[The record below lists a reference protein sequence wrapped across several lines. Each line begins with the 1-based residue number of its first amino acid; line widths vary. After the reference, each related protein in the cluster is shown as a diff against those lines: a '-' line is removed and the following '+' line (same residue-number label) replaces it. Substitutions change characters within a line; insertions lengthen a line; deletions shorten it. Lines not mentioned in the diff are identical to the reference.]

1 MELVPF
7 KPEAGALV
15 ESGGGAHGDSIPAMV
30 AAQQELLHA
39 QVDQLQLLVVA
50 QCRLTG
56 VNPLAQEMV
65 RSSCLWS
72 VFFFFLIS
80 ASSTRLL
87 DVLAYAF
94 LSL

>member
-1 MELVPF
+1 
-7 KPEAGALV
+7 
-15 ESGGGAHGDSIPAMV
+15 
-30 AAQQELLHA
+30 
-39 QVDQLQLLVVA
+39 
-50 QCRLTG
+50 
-56 VNPLAQEMV
+56 MV